1 VYFDILS
8 YTIEN
13 IIVCIFKNFEFNLIN
28 IAAGVYKLRLAE
40 TNFPSCYL
48 CHARV
53 YKCGLPKLTFFLAF
67 NMYPRGLPKLT
78 FFLANCHRTRL
89 SLLLEF
95 NFIKIGR
102 LGGNIK

>member
-1 VYFDILS
+1 MKQIIASVYFDILS

-53 YKCGLPKLTFFLAF
+53 YKLRPAEVNFLSCYTPAEGI
-67 NMYPRGLPKLT
+67 MISVR
-78 FFLANCHRTRL
+78 
-89 SLLLEF
+89 SLQRSD
-95 NFIKIGR
+95 GDVSDPT
-102 LGGNIK
+102 